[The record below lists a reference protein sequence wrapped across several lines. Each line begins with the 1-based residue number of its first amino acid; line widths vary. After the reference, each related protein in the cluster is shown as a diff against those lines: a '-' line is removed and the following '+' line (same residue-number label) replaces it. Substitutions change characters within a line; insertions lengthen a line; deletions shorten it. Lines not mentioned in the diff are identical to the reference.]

1 MKKNEKSFKKEHF
14 INKYINSGEINIDSI
29 FNNNIS
35 NNKKKFVK
43 KKIKEIEKHNLI
55 NRYKTTEKKKKEY
68 HTNNN
73 LFENTQ
79 KEKENNFGNNHQ
91 TKTNSNRENRCQND
105 KKYIALEE
113 VQYNPKYDRKIK
125 AKKADELKSKKVEY
139 KIETIF
145 NYPIKFINNKINVN
159 NYFSNNKKT
168 PYSSNSYKNKKN
180 YLSIISKIKNIPF
193 NKKGNILKKENQ
205 KKDKYKTIKENVLNK
220 KIKGKNDTE
229 IKYINNDNEDVTES
243 NLDNK
248 YDKEKIVNINDDFV
262 KMVDSLNNEEDEYY
276 NEFSVKNKNVLKN
289 DNLNYINTEII
300 FDDELSRISKHPEER
315 KKNRD
320 NKNNRKNRIES
331 PIKLEFKNKIYNTSE
346 NIINNDKK
354 TNKNKNNGINLKKN
368 EFNKLLDNKTFKK
381 FLKNKIKLCNNVKD
395 IPINLINSLEI
406 KENKNDCL
414 NTDNNEDKSINYD
427 YFYEYTNYK
436 DYNDN
441 TLQRKKNFRYNT
453 NYEKLEN
460 DNFRK
465 TKEIQKLK
473 EKLNN
478 QKKIIIEKKEII
490 NDLQNINNNLIKE
503 VNILKKNCFHKKK
516 DIKYI
521 ENPNKNMFNN
531 DIYDYSVNRENINE
545 FKERYNSKFN
555 NFNYLEVKYDELT
568 HLSYNDLMLRK
579 KQLIEIRKE
588 ENEEYSKLSN
598 EKESCLRRNM
608 LEKNI
613 NKINISLKEIRS
625 HLKKNNKQHK

>member
-1 MKKNEKSFKKEHF
+1 MINILIIYSQIIKKKYFKKE
-14 INKYINSGEINIDSI
+14 
-29 FNNNIS
+29 
-35 NNKKKFVK
+35 
-43 KKIKEIEKHNLI
+43 IKEFENENLI
-55 NRYKTTEKKKKEY
+55 NINKTTNKRNDFLNNHLYEKGQKIKQKNLNKNYKTE
-68 HTNNN
+68 TNNN
-73 LFENTQ
+73 RVSKFKNQQ
-79 KEKENNFGNNHQ
+79 KYKNHL
-91 TKTNSNRENRCQND
+91 T
-105 KKYIALEE
+105 IEE
-113 VQYNPKYDRKIK
+113 IKFSPKYEAKT
-125 AKKADELKSKKVEY
+125 KKADELKEY

-473 EKLNN
+473 EKLNK
-478 QKKIIIEKKEII
+478 QKKMIIEKKEII

-531 DIYDYSVNRENINE
+531 DIYDYSVNE